1 MRTNLVNRAGPR
13 AVALETTLLVHGLP
27 APSALPFAR
36 EIDGIIVS
44 EDATPATVGIIAGTP
59 TAGLSTEELTALVS
73 AGPGAVPKANTAN
86 LGALMH
92 ARSSAATTVSATC
105 EIAASAGVR
114 LFATGGI
121 GGVHRGYGTHLDVS
135 SDLLALARFPV
146 AVVASG
152 VKSLLDVAAT
162 REALEALGVPCV
174 GFGTDR
180 LPAFYLRDIGKDAG
194 PALDARFDDA
204 DALASFVHAELAR
217 TGRGVLIGNP
227 IPEADELAPGDWAGW
242 LAQAEARAHGAG
254 ATGRGVTPAILAG
267 LHEVS
272 GGATLRA
279 NLALV
284 RSNARLAAR
293 IASRLGA
300 RKG

>member
-1 MRTNLVNRAGPR
+1 MNLVSRVQPR

-27 APSALPFAR
+27 TSDALPFAR
-36 EIDGIIVS
+36 ELDGIIAS
-44 EDATPATVGIIAGTP
+44 EGATPTTIGIVKGRP
-59 TAGLSTEELTALVS
+59 VAGLTDEELGALVS

-86 LGALMH
+86 LGALLH
-92 ARSSAATTVSATC
+92 AGSSAATTVSATC

-114 LFATGGI
+114 VFATGGI
-121 GGVHRGYGTHLDVS
+121 GGVHKGYGTHLDIS

-162 REALEALGVPCV
+162 REALESLGVPCV

-180 LPAFYLRDIGKDAG
+180 LPAFYLRDIGPDAG

-204 DALASFVHAELAR
+204 GALASFIQSELAR

-227 IPEADELAPGDWAGW
+227 IPEMDELSPGDWTRW
-242 LAQAEARAHGAG
+242 LAAAEARARGAG
-254 ATGRGVTPAILAG
+254 ATGRGVTPAILGA
-267 LHEVS
+267 LHEIS

-293 IASRLGA
+293 IASRIG
-300 RKG
+300 